1 MRPTTT
7 LATTLDATSDQN
19 AITHVNLFHWPYA
32 IAKVEGIIDRRKPAT
47 KGNRLTRKPLDP
59 WLSHQ
64 DVLSLLRVP
73 RSTLSKWRSEGKFP
87 EMTRLPSGELRIQES
102 VLNAWLD
109 SLPRV

>member
-1 MRPTTT
+1 M
-7 LATTLDATSDQN
+7 LDATSDQN
-19 AITHVNLFHWPYA
+19 AITDVNLFHWPYA